1 MDIFAVQY
9 SALVPILRTI
19 LNKSGFRELS
29 LSGVRSKFYRHLFF
43 IVSHASRCDAQPKDL
58 DGPGNHRRTHEK
70 TDVLIKAFD
79 PGILW
84 DNYGIQ
90 HEIVVRL
97 ILSTSDAH

>member
-1 MDIFAVQY
+1 MI
-9 SALVPILRTI
+9 
-19 LNKSGFRELS
+19 
-29 LSGVRSKFYRHLFF
+29 
-43 IVSHASRCDAQPKDL
+43 SRCDAQPKDL

-84 DNYGIQ
+84 DSYGIQ

-97 ILSTSDAH
+97 IL